1 MSWSKIPSWALLS
14 LATNGILMLTVLLLI
29 VRAESLSSN
38 RQNLS
43 ELQGNG
49 ASAIEN
55 ASGSETPSVTE
66 PQLGPRHQWNYE
78 QWLAQLQREAEAI
91 AANPPERLG
100 VLAGDSISLWF
111 PPELL
116 PPQRTWLN
124 QGISGEVS
132 SGLLKRLSLFD
143 NTNPEVIFVM
153 IGINDLIRGISPDEV
168 VENQRAIVR
177 DLVWVHP
184 NARIVVQS
192 ILPHS
197 GSGATWEGRDRLLN
211 IPNDRLRDINRELAA
226 IASAEGVEFLDLYPL
241 FADSEGNLRLE
252 LTTDG
257 LHLNEQGY
265 LVWRTALMV
274 FDPI

>member
-1 MSWSKIPSWALLS
+1 MSWSKIPPWALLS

-38 RQNLS
+38 LQNLS

-49 ASAIEN
+49 ASTLEN

-132 SGLLKRLSLFD
+132 SGLLKRLPLFD

-177 DLVWVHP
+177 DIIWVHP
-184 NARIVVQS
+184 NARIVIQS

-211 IPNDRLRDINRELAA
+211 IPNEQIRDINRQLAA

-241 FADSEGNLRLE
+241 FADSQGNLRLE